1 MIKKLSTVAV
11 ALVVSA
17 SSFAAD
23 KETVLSNVQMPVM
36 INQGSSYVEAT
47 ESMFLYAGDRVMVL
61 EGGSAQLNY
70 ASGCVQSLGSNEVSQ
85 IDSTGDTCNT
95 MAAAGTHQQA
105 VGSSGGTGLAVG
117 NSTLVTVAIVGAIV
131 VGAAVVAENNDS
143 SGGSS
148 RPPASP

>member
-105 VGSSGGTGLAVG
+105 VGSSGGAGAGATTALVHGAVLG
-117 NSTLVTVAIVGAIV
+117 AFALTTVTVA
-131 VGAAVVAENNDS
+131 DS
-143 SGGSS
+143 NSTSNSS